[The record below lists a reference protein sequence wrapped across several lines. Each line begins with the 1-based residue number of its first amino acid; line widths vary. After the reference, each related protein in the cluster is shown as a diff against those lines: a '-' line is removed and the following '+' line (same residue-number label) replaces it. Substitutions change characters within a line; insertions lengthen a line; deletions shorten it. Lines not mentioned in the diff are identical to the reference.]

1 MRISNIKQ
9 KNSQLK
15 SLSKK
20 RYVLFNERNQK
31 MKEMES
37 ISKERFNTINIIND
51 SRNTSKNRLN
61 KKEKENYFS
70 NL

>member
-37 ISKERFNTINIIND
+37 ISKERFNTINK
-51 SRNTSKNRLN
+51 RRK
-61 KKEKENYFS
+61 
-70 NL
+70 